1 MSLNKYN
8 KKRNFSST
16 SEPKGKIKKEELNRF
31 VIQHHFSRK
40 EHFDFRLEYGGALV
54 SFAIP
59 KGLSNEA
66 NEKRLAVH
74 VEDHPVD
81 YINFE
86 GKIPTGN
93 YGAGTVKVYDK
104 GTYVPAFDMKKGFKK
119 GHIKFYLN
127 GSKYRGMWSLIK
139 TEEPNWL
146 IMKHEE
152 KTKVEKRRN
161 PFSNCAVKLAK
172 LTDKIPIKNYI
183 FEIKYDGYRIV
194 AYCGSTIKLKTRNNL
209 NYTKKF
215 SSVVNS
221 LKALN
226 RTMILDG
233 ELVAL
238 DKKGRSDFSLL
249 TDNIKKGI
257 DNFSYVVF
265 DILALD
271 GKDLRNKP
279 LIERKEILENVLK
292 EVSNNIILSSYVR
305 NKGKESF
312 QMAQKL
318 NLEGIIAKK
327 IDSKY
332 NGTRDEDWLKIKCY
346 KRQEFVIGGYLT
358 TEKNKELSAILV
370 GYYEKNRFIFIG
382 KVGTGFDKTTRNEL
396 AKKFKSRIR
405 KTSPF
410 ETCDISKEV
419 IWLKPELVAE
429 IQFSEITKNG
439 LLRQPSFLGLRK
451 DKKAKDVKLE
461 YERN

>member
-54 SFAIP
+54 SFAVP
-59 KGLSNEA
+59 KGLSNKI

-86 GKIPTGN
+86 GKIPVGN
-93 YGAGTVKVYDK
+93 YGAGIVKVYDK
-104 GTYVPAFDMKKGFKK
+104 GTYDPVFDMEKGLKK

-127 GSKYRGMWSLIK
+127 GSKYHGMWSLIK

-152 KTKVEKRRN
+152 ETKVSKKRN
-161 PFSNCAVKLAK
+161 PFSNCNVKLAK
-172 LTDKIPIKNYI
+172 LTDTIPSKDYI

-194 AYCGSTIKLKTRNNL
+194 AYCGSTVKLKTRNNL
-209 NYTKKF
+209 DYAKKF
-215 SSVVNS
+215 SSIVDS
-221 LKALN
+221 LKTLN
-226 RTMILDG
+226 RSMILDG
-233 ELVAL
+233 ELVSL
-238 DKKGRSDFSLL
+238 DKMGRSDFSLL
-249 TDNIKKGI
+249 TDNIKKGK
-257 DNFSYVVF
+257 DNFSYIVF
-265 DILALD
+265 DILAID

-279 LIERKEILENVLK
+279 LIERKEILESVLK
-292 EVSNNIILSSYVR
+292 EVPDNIILSSYVH

-312 QMAQKL
+312 KMAQKL
-318 NLEGIIAKK
+318 NLEGIIAKRV
-327 IDSKY
+327 DSKY
-332 NGTRDEDWLKIKCY
+332 NGKRDEDWLKIKCY

-358 TEKNKELSAILV
+358 TEKNKELSALLV

-410 ETCDISKEV
+410 EECDIKNA
-419 IWLKPELVAE
+419 IWIKPDLVAE

-439 LLRQPSFLGLRK
+439 LLRQPSFIGLRK
-451 DKKAKDVKLE
+451 DKKTKDVKLE
-461 YERN
+461 YERD